1 MKMRKHKSTFRDVQG
16 LCIPPTSL
24 NGVSERERENG
35 IFLTVMS
42 SSYEQTIG
50 FMK

>member
-16 LCIPPTSL
+16 LCIPPTPF
-24 NGVSERERENG
+24 NGVSEREREK
-35 IFLTVMS
+35 MA
-42 SSYEQTIG
+42 SSYDQTIG